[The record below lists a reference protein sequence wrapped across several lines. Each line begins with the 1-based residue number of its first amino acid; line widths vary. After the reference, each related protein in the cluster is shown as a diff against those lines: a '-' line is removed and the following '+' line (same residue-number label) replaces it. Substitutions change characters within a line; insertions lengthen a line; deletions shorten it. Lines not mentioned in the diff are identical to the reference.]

1 MQLMTGFSQ
10 MSRLWSRT
18 TKASYG
24 LMTREMRSSL
34 VSGLFFGSPALVF
47 LFQGHKLES
56 KFVTLSMA
64 HTIRL
69 RSRQELT
76 CANNSQL
83 AQPPNNACVQE
94 SGIQRCHQRL
104 PPSQNTNKPG
114 RIRYL
119 VRSEESACV
128 AWRFGLKIHSVAPL
142 LGAARSICAEI
153 SCPTSTQ
160 AELRTWPYYLLILT
174 AIISP
179 AWVLIHALVFWFTEI
194 WNWVYRVSCH
204 NRLKRPFWPVNR
216 KYQQVLREL
225 LRGSGSRV
233 MFVSHFFC
241 IAVEQAFWDAYPSLM
256 HHVVVIRWEKQF

>member
-1 MQLMTGFSQ
+1 VEGSPAFVVWGFHGGHPNFGPNLLHPQIVNEHEQHHHTRQRVESALEGGNEPAKSEIRKFSNHDWPERNKFSDTHQKRRLTATTKMQLMTGFSQ

-76 CANNSQL
+76 CANNLQL

-94 SGIQRCHQRL
+94 SGIQRCHQRV

-119 VRSEESACV
+119 LRSEESACV
-128 AWRFGLKIHSVAPL
+128 A
-142 LGAARSICAEI
+142 
-153 SCPTSTQ
+153 
-160 AELRTWPYYLLILT
+160 
-174 AIISP
+174 
-179 AWVLIHALVFWFTEI
+179 
-194 WNWVYRVSCH
+194 
-204 NRLKRPFWPVNR
+204 
-216 KYQQVLREL
+216 
-225 LRGSGSRV
+225 
-233 MFVSHFFC
+233 
-241 IAVEQAFWDAYPSLM
+241 
-256 HHVVVIRWEKQF
+256 